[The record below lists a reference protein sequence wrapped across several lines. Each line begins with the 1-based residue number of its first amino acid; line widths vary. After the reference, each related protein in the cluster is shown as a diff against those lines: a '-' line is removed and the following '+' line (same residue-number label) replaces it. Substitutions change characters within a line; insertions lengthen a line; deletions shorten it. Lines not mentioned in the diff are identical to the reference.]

1 MEQVSPSYRHHSLWC
16 CDGWPLS
23 IAHPPQE
30 CGALAKD
37 PPGGIRGFVPCFLD
51 IYRST
56 PVDLTISF
64 HHSSL
69 YLYIYTYLYIYI
81 SIHHTYL
88 HISIYI
94 HTYLSIHIYIYIYYI
109 LQGYITHSLS
119 YSPHLP
125 WISMA
130 FHGGPISC
138 RTLSTSCLQ
147 HHWAASGRA
156 SRRSSSRQRGSETSP
171 ELPGPQEKG
180 TSCSDGVKKKMW
192 GEEFGWWIG

>member
-30 CGALAKD
+30 CRALAKD

-51 IYRST
+51 IYRSS

-69 YLYIYTYLYIYI
+69 YLYIYTYLYI

-94 HTYLSIHIYIYIYYI
+94 HTYLSIHIYIYI
-109 LQGYITHSLS
+109 LHITRLYNSFTLIFPTSAMDLHGIPWR
-119 YSPHLP
+119 PHL
-125 WISMA
+125 
-130 FHGGPISC
+130 
-138 RTLSTSCLQ
+138 LQ
-147 HHWAASGRA
+147 DVEHVVSPAPLGRLRPRLAAQQLQAARLRDVAGAARA
-156 SRRSSSRQRGSETSP
+156 PGEGHVLQR
-171 ELPGPQEKG
+171 
-180 TSCSDGVKKKMW
+180 W
-192 GEEFGWWIG
+192 R